1 MTTIAIWSNWPSTPT
16 DFGAALSGD
25 TLVLIKDEKDLAR
38 APVMDLGDAWEHSD
52 NPLYPE
58 KYASLAY
65 RIAMN
70 YFIYDLT
77 H

>member
-1 MTTIAIWSNWPSTPT
+1 MR
-16 DFGAALSGD
+16 
-25 TLVLIKDEKDLAR
+25 AR
-38 APVMDLGDAWEHSD
+38 VPLNAPR
-52 NPLYPE
+52 YPE
-58 KYASLAY
+58 KWAALAY

>member
-1 MTTIAIWSNWPSTPT
+1 MMYAVEVGHWVLPN
-16 DFGAALSGD
+16 DQAAQLREF
-25 TLVLIKDEKDLAR
+25 LLRE
-38 APVMDLGDAWEHSD
+38 W
-52 NPLYPE
+52 
-58 KYASLAY
+58 ASLAY